1 MKEENK
7 TIRVFSGSELEVNLL
22 QEELLQI
29 GISGIVQNNMNSGLV
44 AGFAGGLTSAVD
56 FYIRTTDL
64 QKAESILS
72 EFARR
77 NNSA

>member
-29 GISGIVQNNMNSGLV
+29 GISGIVQNKTNSGLV
-44 AGFAGGLTSAVD
+44 AGFAGGLNSAVD

-64 QKAESILS
+64 QKAEPILS